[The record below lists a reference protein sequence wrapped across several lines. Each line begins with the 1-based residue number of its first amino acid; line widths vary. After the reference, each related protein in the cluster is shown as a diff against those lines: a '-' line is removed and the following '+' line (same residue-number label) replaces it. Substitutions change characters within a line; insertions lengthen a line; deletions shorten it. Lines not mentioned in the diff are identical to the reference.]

1 MAREPTIT
9 QEQVNAVAD
18 AIRAGGGKP
27 TSRSVREQLGGGS
40 MATVLR
46 FLQVWQAGQVRQAD
60 APIALPSALQRAIV
74 DFLESE
80 VASAKST
87 LESDLAA
94 AQQANADL
102 IAESERQERQIEEQ
116 AAAIEVLLAEKA
128 ALNGRLGQMES
139 DLAVARDDANAE
151 RQGAEHART
160 ELAKA
165 LLRLEGVPRLEAD
178 LISVRAELETERRSR
193 IDAERLV
200 AVTVAQK
207 EDQDLRV
214 QELRGSVERLTEAN
228 GQLQVRND
236 ALAAELADARVSVQ
250 TGMAKLE
257 SVSRDLAELRQV
269 AEQARGELRVSG
281 EAAAELRGKLA
292 ALEKPKPKPRSK
304 PAAAR
309 STKASAR

>member
-1 MAREPTIT
+1 MARESTLT

-27 TSRSVREQLGGGS
+27 TARAVREQLGGGS

-46 FLQVWQAGQVRQAD
+46 LLQAWQAGQVRQTD
-60 APIALPSALQRAIV
+60 TPIALPPGLQRAIV

-102 IAESERQERQIEEQ
+102 IAESERQEKQIEEQ
-116 AAAIEVLLAEKA
+116 VATIEALLADKA

-139 DLAVARDDANAE
+139 DLAIARDDANAE

-178 LISVRAELETERRSR
+178 LVATRTELESERTRR

-214 QELRGSVERLTEAN
+214 KELRGSVERLTELN
-228 GQLQVRND
+228 SQLQARND
-236 ALAAELADARVSVQ
+236 ALAGELADARVSVQ

-257 SVSRDLAELRQV
+257 SLGRDLAEVRQV
-269 AEQARGELRVSG
+269 AEQARGAVRASG
-281 EAAAELRGKLA
+281 EEAAELRGKLA
-292 ALEKPKPKPRSK
+292 VLEKPKAKPR
-304 PAAAR
+304 PN
-309 STKASAR
+309 SARPTKVTAR